1 MFFTTY
7 HSDIGLRAASD
18 DAAKTNNKKNKKIE
32 VKKHTDISLWLRPRE
47 RFSGILPQK
56 PF

>member
-18 DAAKTNNKKNKKIE
+18 DAAKTNNNKKQENWSEKNIQ
-32 VKKHTDISLWLRPRE
+32 ISA
-47 RFSGILPQK
+47 SGYVQEK
-56 PF
+56 DSVVF